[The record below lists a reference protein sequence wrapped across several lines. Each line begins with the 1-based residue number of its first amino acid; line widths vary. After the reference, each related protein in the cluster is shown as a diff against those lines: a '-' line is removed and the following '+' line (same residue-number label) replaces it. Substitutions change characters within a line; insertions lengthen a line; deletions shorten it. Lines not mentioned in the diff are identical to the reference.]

1 MRGKGI
7 IMCLDIRALFKRK
20 RKEPKEKE
28 TTYTEKENHYRDEKD
43 FWNRKPED

>member
-28 TTYTEKENHYRDEKD
+28 NHYTDEKD
-43 FWNRKPED
+43 FWYRKPDD